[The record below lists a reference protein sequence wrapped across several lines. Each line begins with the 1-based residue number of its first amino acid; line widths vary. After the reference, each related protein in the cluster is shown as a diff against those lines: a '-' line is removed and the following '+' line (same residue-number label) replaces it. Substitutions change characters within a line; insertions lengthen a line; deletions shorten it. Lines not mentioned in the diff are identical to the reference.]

1 MIIKSQSQIKD
12 KDNENGLYLVSTP
25 IGNLKDITLR
35 AIETLKK
42 SSYILCEDTRVSKNL
57 LDRYEIKSRMISN
70 HKFNESKNLNK
81 IISLL
86 KSGEIISL
94 ISDAG
99 TPSISDPGS
108 ILVNECIRNDIKVT
122 PIPGPSAVATAVSIS
137 GFSEKFIFYGF
148 LPEKKQALINVFNKI
163 SKFDETCV
171 FFVSTKKVNK
181 IIPDLKKYFSGRK
194 IVFCREISKIYE
206 EFLRKTVD
214 DLELF
219 NKELKGELTIVISEK
234 KIDKNYSQK
243 LSESDM
249 NIINK
254 MITKLT
260 IKEITEIISQNK
272 DTSKKEIYSYCLKLK
287 NEI

>member
-1 MIIKSQSQIKD
+1 MIIKSQSQIKDKD

-42 SSYILCEDTRVSKNL
+42 SNYILCEDTRVSKNL
-57 LDRYEIKSRMISN
+57 LERYEIKSRMISN

-171 FFVSTKKVNK
+171 FFVSTKKINK

-206 EFLRKTVD
+206 EFMRKNVD

-219 NKELKGELTIVISEK
+219 NQELKGELTIVISER

-254 MITKLT
+254 MINKLT
-260 IKEITEIISQNK
+260 IKEITEIISHNK
-272 DTSKKEIYSYCLKLK
+272 DISKKEIYSYCLKLK
-287 NEI
+287 K